1 MAEAGAIRPLGR
13 NLLERATT
21 TLARAFARDPMF
33 IWMFPDPQHR
43 ARALR
48 SLNRVPLEYG
58 LRYGHVTESLNGQ
71 AASVWMPPGRSIT
84 MLAMIR
90 SGILRVPFSVGFR
103 PFGQFVSA
111 NGVMERIHKQHV
123 PEPHWYLLVV
133 GVDPELQGRGL
144 GSALIREGLSRSDAA
159 ACPCYLETSDERNV
173 AFYERHGFKVIAE
186 ASLGPGGPS
195 GWGMRRDPAGAGQG
209 QCG

>member
-1 MAEAGAIRPLGR
+1 MIAEAGGIRPLR
-13 NLLERATT
+13 RDLLERATE

-33 IWMFPDPQHR
+33 TWMFPEPQHR
-43 ARALR
+43 ARALL

-58 LRYGHVTESLNGQ
+58 LRYGHVTESRDGR
-71 AASVWMPPGRSIT
+71 AASVWVPPGRSIT
-84 MLAMIR
+84 MLRMIR
-90 SGILRVPFSVGFR
+90 SGILRVPFGVGFR
-103 PFGQFVSA
+103 PFRQFVGA

-159 ACPCYLETSDERNV
+159 GCPCYLETSDERNV
-173 AFYERHGFKVIAE
+173 ALYERHGFRVLAT
-186 ASLGPGGPS
+186 AALGSGGPP
-195 GWGMRRDPAGAGQG
+195 GWGMRREPAGAGPTRG
-209 QCG
+209 